1 MFKGGMGNIMKQAQA
16 MQEKMQ
22 KVQAEI
28 ANMEVTGES
37 GAGLVKITMT
47 GGHNVRRVE
56 IDDRLLADDKEML
69 EDLVAAA
76 MNDAV
81 RRVEENNKEQM
92 AKVTG
97 GMQLPPGMKL
107 PF

>member
-22 KVQAEI
+22 KAQADI

-37 GAGLVKITMT
+37 GAGLVKVTMT
-47 GGHNVRRVE
+47 GNHNVRRVS
-56 IDDRLLADDKEML
+56 IDDSLMQDDKEML
-69 EDLVAAA
+69 EDLIAAA
-76 MNDAV
+76 MNDAA
-81 RRVEENNKEQM
+81 RRVEENSKEQM
-92 AKVTG
+92 AKVSG
-97 GMQLPPGMKL
+97 GLQLPPGMKF